1 MDGVRI
7 LAENTVYDTVYSW
20 GFDPILIF
28 FVCALIFGVYLL
40 IGSIYNE
47 DYFIGAL
54 SALLCLVV
62 IYSSYVI
69 ASTANEAE
77 VFSHI
82 EYKVIIED
90 NVEFKEFIDHY
101 EIIDQEGEI
110 YTVKEKGDMNELSQ
124 L

>member
-28 FVCALIFGVYLL
+28 FVCVLIFGVYLL
-40 IGSIYNE
+40 IGSIYKE
-47 DYFIGAL
+47 YYFIGVL
-54 SALLCLVV
+54 SALLCFVA
-62 IYSSYVI
+62 IYCSYVT

-90 NVEFKEFIDHY
+90 NVEFKEFINHY

-124 L
+124 